1 MISLVSRKFLAMRNF
16 KLYSGCVLST
26 FRSVKQSLY
35 RNMTGKVEKII
46 TRPIVPLEV
55 ERIILDKDQSG
66 INDKIHNDEIE
77 HSTFHTVQNDKIHD
91 HKIDLDEI
99 ELSRSEQ
106 WERLNELLLLITTIL
121 MFNVTSLL
129 IAVFQI
135 TSTNDGTVFN
145 KALILQSQKTI
156 GMSIF

>member
-1 MISLVSRKFLAMRNF
+1 
-16 KLYSGCVLST
+16 
-26 FRSVKQSLY
+26 
-35 RNMTGKVEKII
+35 MTGKVEKII
-46 TRPIVPLEV
+46 TRPILSLEV

-66 INDKIHNDEIE
+66 INDKIDNDEIE
-77 HSTFHTVQNDKIHD
+77 RSTSDTVQNDEIHDHEIDLYEIEHSRSEQWERLNDTVQNDTNDKIHD
-91 HKIDLDEI
+91 NEIDLDEI

-106 WERLNELLLLITTIL
+106 WERFNELLLLITTIL

-156 GMSIF
+156 GTSIL

>member
-1 MISLVSRKFLAMRNF
+1 MCITSRSF
-16 KLYSGCVLST
+16 
-26 FRSVKQSLY
+26 KQSLY
-35 RNMTGKVEKII
+35 SIMTGEVEKII
-46 TRPIVPLEV
+46 TRPIVSSKV
-55 ERIILDKDQSG
+55 QRIKLDKAQSC

-77 HSTFHTVQNDKIHD
+77 RSTSDTVLNDEIHD
-91 HKIDLDEI
+91 LEI

-135 TSTNDGTVFN
+135 TSTNDVTVFN

-156 GMSIF
+156 GTSIL

>member
-1 MISLVSRKFLAMRNF
+1 
-16 KLYSGCVLST
+16 
-26 FRSVKQSLY
+26 
-35 RNMTGKVEKII
+35 MTVDVEKIT

-55 ERIILDKDQSG
+55 EKNILDKYQSS
-66 INDKIHNDEIE
+66 INHKIHNDEIE
-77 HSTFHTVQNDKIHD
+77 RSTSDTVQNDVIHD
-91 HKIDLDEI
+91 HEIDLDEIELSRSEQWVRLNVTVQNDTNDEIRDHEIDLDEI

-156 GMSIF
+156 GMSIL

>member
-1 MISLVSRKFLAMRNF
+1 
-16 KLYSGCVLST
+16 
-26 FRSVKQSLY
+26 
-35 RNMTGKVEKII
+35 MTVDVEKIT
-46 TRPIVPLEV
+46 TRPIVSLEV

-77 HSTFHTVQNDKIHD
+77 RSTSDTVLNDEIHD
-91 HKIDLDEI
+91 LEI

-135 TSTNDGTVFN
+135 TSTNDVTVFN

-156 GMSIF
+156 GTSIL

>member
-1 MISLVSRKFLAMRNF
+1 
-16 KLYSGCVLST
+16 
-26 FRSVKQSLY
+26 
-35 RNMTGKVEKII
+35 MTGKVERII

-55 ERIILDKDQSG
+55 EKNILDKYQSS
-66 INDKIHNDEIE
+66 INHKIHNDEIE
-77 HSTFHTVQNDKIHD
+77 RSTSDTVQNDVIHD
-91 HKIDLDEI
+91 HEIDLDEI

-121 MFNVTSLL
+121 MFNVISLL

-156 GMSIF
+156 GMSIL

>member
-1 MISLVSRKFLAMRNF
+1 MAPVEEVLKSQNLLAPVYQLYPLGHSNKVHKYEKRSRKNQLKDKNDF
-16 KLYSGCVLST
+16 KGIELDNEGPS
-26 FRSVKQSLY
+26 KA
-35 RNMTGKVEKII
+35 
-46 TRPIVPLEV
+46 
-55 ERIILDKDQSG
+55 ILDTPQSD
-66 INDKIHNDEIE
+66 IND
-77 HSTFHTVQNDKIHD
+77 HD
-91 HKIDLDEI
+91 NDEI

-156 GMSIF
+156 GMSIL

>member
-1 MISLVSRKFLAMRNF
+1 
-16 KLYSGCVLST
+16 
-26 FRSVKQSLY
+26 
-35 RNMTGKVEKII
+35 MTGKVEKII
-46 TRPIVPLEV
+46 TRPILSLEV

-77 HSTFHTVQNDKIHD
+77 RSTSDTVQNDEIHD
-91 HKIDLDEI
+91 HEIDLDEI

-156 GMSIF
+156 GMSIL

>member
-1 MISLVSRKFLAMRNF
+1 
-16 KLYSGCVLST
+16 
-26 FRSVKQSLY
+26 
-35 RNMTGKVEKII
+35 MTVDVEKIT
-46 TRPIVPLEV
+46 TRPIVSLEV

-77 HSTFHTVQNDKIHD
+77 RSTSDTVQNDVIHD
-91 HKIDLDEI
+91 HEIDLDEI

-145 KALILQSQKTI
+145 KALILQSL
-156 GMSIF
+156 

>member
-1 MISLVSRKFLAMRNF
+1 MRNF
-16 KLYSGCVLST
+16 KLYSVCVLST

-35 RNMTGKVEKII
+35 RNMTGKVERII

-55 ERIILDKDQSG
+55 EKIILDKNQSG

-77 HSTFHTVQNDKIHD
+77 RSTSDTVQNDVIHD
-91 HKIDLDEI
+91 HEIDLDEI

-121 MFNVTSLL
+121 MFNVISLL

-145 KALILQSQKTI
+145 KALILQSL
-156 GMSIF
+156 

>member
-1 MISLVSRKFLAMRNF
+1 MRNF
-16 KLYSGCVLST
+16 KLYSVCVLST

-35 RNMTGKVEKII
+35 RNMTGKVERII

-55 ERIILDKDQSG
+55 EKIILDKNQSG

-77 HSTFHTVQNDKIHD
+77 RSTSDTVLNDEIHD
-91 HKIDLDEI
+91 LEI

-135 TSTNDGTVFN
+135 TSTNDVTVFN

-156 GMSIF
+156 GTSIL